1 MITIKKPKEV
11 KKLITCINAFN
22 PDVQFNINKIG
33 CGIDLITEINAR
45 MRLKFKTNL
54 ITSDKD
60 IKLNLRDIQRFKQA
74 IQLVEDSGEENIQF
88 KVSEDETTIFYNK
101 KGLKFKLHT
110 VDEIAIAKN
119 IDSQAFPELTQ
130 SFGFKASSDKIKY
143 LFKQSAMVRSDT
155 IKIYLVNEC
164 GTIISAQLEDRT
176 TKHSG
181 VVAIPLAESFDGV
194 FEPVILSMTAI
205 KSLIIL
211 PSKELHFIR
220 STAGV
225 ILVKSS
231 LIFDADGDDVT
242 FIDSQI
248 LFSPVH

>member
-22 PDVQFNINKIG
+22 PDIQFNINKVG
-33 CGIDLITEINAR
+33 CGIDLITELNAR

-54 ITSDKD
+54 ITSDED
-60 IKLNLRDIQRFKQA
+60 IKINLRDIQRFKQA
-74 IQLVEDSGEENIQF
+74 IQLVEDSGEEEIKFN
-88 KVSEDETTIFYNK
+88 VSEDKTTIFYNK

-119 IDSQAFPELTQ
+119 IDSQPFPEVTQ
-130 SFGFKASSDKIKY
+130 SFSFKASSDKIKY

-155 IKIYLVNEC
+155 IKIYLINES
-164 GTIISAQLEDRT
+164 GTIITAQLEDRT

-181 VVAIPLAESFDGV
+181 VVGIPLADTFDGV
-194 FEPVILSMTAI
+194 FESVILSMTAI

-211 PSKELHFIR
+211 PSKELQFIK
-220 STAGV
+220 SSAGF

-231 LIFDADGDDVT
+231 LVFDDVT

-248 LFSPVH
+248 LFSPVQ